1 MMWCL
6 EHFEVHFLIVL
17 VLVLKALNSVL
28 EPMTVHVYML
38 SDIPTT
44 LFLSGR
50 KAHRQGTSLGRE
62 N

>member
-1 MMWCL
+1 M
-6 EHFEVHFLIVL
+6 HFLIVL
-17 VLVLKALNSVL
+17 VLVLEALNSVL